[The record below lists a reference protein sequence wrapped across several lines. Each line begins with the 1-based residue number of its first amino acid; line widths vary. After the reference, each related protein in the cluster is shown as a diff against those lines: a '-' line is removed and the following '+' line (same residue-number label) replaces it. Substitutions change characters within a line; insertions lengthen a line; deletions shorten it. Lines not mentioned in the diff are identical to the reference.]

1 MVLHETPGA
10 ALVDG
15 RDGLGGV
22 VAEFCMELAISKA
35 RRVGVAWVTARNS
48 NHFGIAG
55 HYSLMAGELGWLV
68 AGEGVT
74 AADCCREGGAARPQ
88 LHQRL
93 ALGDGHAQRRGQGH
107 VHQPRQLHR
116 ARHRP
121 GHLPLGVSTISTQ
134 YLQYLHNIHTIS
146 ILQDSLVLDMAT
158 ATVAVGKL
166 EVAAVNNQQIPG
178 GWAVDGRGRQT
189 QARAFTRQG
198 HLMTGQCTRVTCH
211 VSHVA
216 LR

>member
-1 MVLHETPGA
+1 MQHKYFLPMNPLVLPADAAVRLPHHHGRGAGQPRAAHQVCLPPG
-10 ALVDG
+10 D
-15 RDGLGGV
+15 
-22 VAEFCMELAISKA
+22 
-35 RRVGVAWVTARNS
+35 
-48 NHFGIAG
+48 
-55 HYSLMAGELGWLV
+55 
-68 AGEGVT
+68 
-74 AADCCREGGAARPQ
+74 RPQ
-88 LHQRL
+88 HRYLQDLHNICTISTQY
-93 ALGDGHAQRRGQGH
+93 
-107 VHQPRQLHR
+107 LHNIYTII
-116 ARHRP
+116 HNIY
-121 GHLPLGVSTISTQ
+121 TISTQ
-134 YLQYLHNIHTIS
+134 YLQYLHNIYNIHTIS
-146 ILQDSLVLDMAT
+146 TLQDSLVLDMAT

>member
-1 MVLHETPGA
+1 MSTNPVSFTAPATGQ
-10 ALVDG
+10 
-15 RDGLGGV
+15 
-22 VAEFCMELAISKA
+22 
-35 RRVGVAWVTARNS
+35 VTS
-48 NHFGIAG
+48 
-55 HYSLMAGELGWLV
+55 YWEY
-68 AGEGVT
+68 
-74 AADCCREGGAARPQ
+74 P
-88 LHQRL
+88 
-93 ALGDGHAQRRGQGH
+93 
-107 VHQPRQLHR
+107 
-116 ARHRP
+116 
-121 GHLPLGVSTISTQ
+121 Q
-134 YLQYLHNIHTIS
+134 YLQYLHNIYNIHAIS
-146 ILQDSLVLDMAT
+146 TLQDSLVLDMAT